1 MIYRLLL
8 TLAAPILI
16 GALVLRVLRRRESW
30 RDLGARLG
38 LRRCDAALWLHGAS
52 NGELMAARPL
62 IRALSERFS
71 DSRILVTCNTITARR
86 MVQGWDLPNV
96 CAELAP
102 LDLRW
107 SLRGR
112 AHAASLR
119 AFVLLEADFWPN
131 RQAVLARRGIP
142 ALLVGGR
149 MSARSARSWGR
160 FGGLGRA
167 VMGSFAQVWPQS
179 EPARDVLM
187 QLGVADAAMADVL
200 DLKAAYD
207 AGHTPV
213 AKGLERSTT
222 WLAASTHEGEDALVL
237 QAHAIARRTLPGLRL
252 ILAPRHPKRGD
263 ALADMVRSKGFSL
276 ARRSADEPPGGDV
289 YLADTMG
296 EMDLWYASS
305 FACFVAGSVVPKGG
319 HTPFE
324 PLSHGCAILH
334 GPHTETF
341 AGIYADLDTAGGAEL
356 IHDADE
362 LAHALVALTD
372 QSVAAHRTAQARQVI
387 AQRSAPAQSIA
398 EIVQTLENLAFRD
411 T

>member
-1 MIYRLLL
+1 
-8 TLAAPILI
+8 
-16 GALVLRVLRRRESW
+16 
-30 RDLGARLG
+30 
-38 LRRCDAALWLHGAS
+38 
-52 NGELMAARPL
+52 
-62 IRALSERFS
+62 
-71 DSRILVTCNTITARR
+71 

-237 QAHAIARRTLPGLRL
+237 QAHAIARRTLPG
-252 ILAPRHPKRGD
+252 
-263 ALADMVRSKGFSL
+263 
-276 ARRSADEPPGGDV
+276 GDV